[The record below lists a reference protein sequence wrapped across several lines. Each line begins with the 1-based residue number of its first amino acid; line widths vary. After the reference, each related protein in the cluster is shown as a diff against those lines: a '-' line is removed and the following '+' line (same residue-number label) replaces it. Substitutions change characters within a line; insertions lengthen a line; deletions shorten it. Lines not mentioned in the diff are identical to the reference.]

1 MPKSS
6 AIDPYLGYYEAMS
19 CHWSC
24 AGLRKKN
31 KGLKYYWLKRVERFQ
46 WSHLVLR
53 GGQYL
58 QAPQEGHSHM
68 QACTVA
74 ASSGSSHTHT
84 YIYILYILV
93 KGCLQNQQIAPLT
106 LLGKLIFLSL
116 PLSSFLFFFFPGRC
130 WAGF

>member
-46 WSHLVLR
+46 SSHLVLC

-74 ASSGSSHTHT
+74 ASSGGSHTH
-84 YIYILYILV
+84 IYIHTVHIG
-93 KGCLQNQQIAPLT
+93 KGMPTEPTDSPSDSA
-106 LLGKLIFLSL
+106 GKIDFS
-116 PLSSFLFFFFPGRC
+116 LSSTVILSFFPREVLGR
-130 WAGF
+130 FLT